1 MNARPGKKTGPKPR
15 FTRGDIVDAVLE
27 IGLDTFTLGD
37 VAAKLGVATSALYR
51 HVESR
56 DEIIALT
63 LDRIVRNIRWDMSG
77 ETWQDLLRAQGKQF
91 WDLCEQYPGLSRVL
105 IDFTGSASFAKRVLE
120 ELVAE
125 LGRRGLRPKP
135 AIFAL
140 DFIGDSVLIVH
151 QAVQIMR
158 QVDDEGRTGL
168 EKAIEFYGD
177 QPEDAAMRPS
187 PSWLETGSIE
197 AKIELIIRGIETM
210 PEEFFENT
218 GL

>member
-51 HVESR
+51 HVTSR

-63 LDRIVRNIRWDMSG
+63 LERIVRNVRWDMPG
-77 ETWQDLLRAQGKQF
+77 ETWQDLLRAQGMQF
-91 WDLCEQYPGLSRVL
+91 WDLCEAYPGLSRVI
-105 IDFTGSASFAKRVLE
+105 IDFTGSSSFAKRVIHDL
-120 ELVAE
+120 LAE
-125 LGRRGLRPKP
+125 LDRRGLSPKR

-151 QAVQIMR
+151 QAVSAMR
-158 QVDDEGRTGL
+158 SVDEEGRTGL
-168 EKAIEFYGD
+168 ERAYEFFSD
-177 QPEDAAMRPS
+177 QPADAALHPS
-187 PSWLETGSIE
+187 PTWVESGSIK
-197 AKIELIIRGIETM
+197 AKIELIIRGIESL
-210 PEEFFENT
+210 PDEFFENT